1 MNQTEN
7 TTATTIIDTR
17 FNTVELADKNLKW
30 IKIDNSDRETYT
42 EVSEFIRE
50 ADKSEYE
57 DLWNTEWD
65 ESYGEY
71 EDSPEEIIC
80 FWDGHNH
87 RKIALGDW
95 TEREV
100 LVNPAILKVIESN
113 NAYNPDYALI
123 EDTITHGDGSVS
135 KDYYVFVSATSREAD
150 FHQITKISK
159 IDPEDFTPEYL
170 AEEGF

>member
-1 MNQTEN
+1 MKQTEN
-7 TTATTIIDTR
+7 TTATSIIDTR

-30 IKIDNSDRETYT
+30 IKIDNGDRETYT
-42 EVSEFIRE
+42 EVSELIRK
-50 ADKSEYE
+50 ADQSEYE
-57 DLWNTEWD
+57 ELWQTNWD
-65 ESYGEY
+65 DSYGPY

-87 RKIALGDW
+87 RKIAIGDC
-95 TEREV
+95 TEREM
-100 LVNPAILKVIESN
+100 LANPTILKVIESN
-113 NAYNPDYALI
+113 NAYHPDYALI
-123 EDTITHGDGSVS
+123 VDTIKHIDESTS
-135 KDYYVFVSATSREAD
+135 KNYYVFVSATSREAD